1 MSLLLSIPKQH
12 VLLAFI
18 TAVASL
24 VTSSAAM
31 KNPHR
36 NHLPSPAVSPLASR
50 LAKPRRD
57 HPTSP
62 LHSHLR
68 SRRVMSNLM
77 AQTLEEFLSELVM
90 FGDITHG
97 QKQAIT
103 GMADG
108 QQASSGRVDGGEI
121 MSLAF
126 LEGTICSYQL
136 LTILL
141 DTLLFATPMQT
152 IAMITLYPSNRRM
165 VCVSICTPK
174 WVMVKWKRG
183 RPR

>member
-1 MSLLLSIPKQH
+1 MSFLLSIPKQY

-50 LAKPRRD
+50 LASRLANPRRD
-57 HPTSP
+57 HPPSP
-62 LHSHLR
+62 LHSNLR

-121 MSLAF
+121 LMSLRFSKVPPYARR
-126 LEGTICSYQL
+126 ISCSL
-136 LTILL
+136 IL
-141 DTLLFATPMQT
+141 DTLLFATPMKT
-152 IAMITLYPSNRRM
+152 IAMITL
-165 VCVSICTPK
+165 
-174 WVMVKWKRG
+174 
-183 RPR
+183 